1 MDAHILHVVFF
12 ATVIALGGLLMW
24 WKKNRKRFACRRM
37 RKHLLKH
44 PSNGIPSDYL
54 LNALE
59 REFKGITFQEYFFGV
74 FIYNEMGGNIAYLC
88 CKDGIL
94 SGTASTDKMPCLAK
108 FVEEFKGKPEW
119 QAVSS
124 LMKCGCYCTK

>member
-1 MDAHILHVVFF
+1 
-12 ATVIALGGLLMW
+12 MW

-37 RKHLLKH
+37 KKRLLKH

-59 REFKGITFQEYFFGV
+59 REFKGIRLVEYSFGV
-74 FIYNEMGGNIAYLC
+74 FIYNEGGSNIAYLC

-94 SGTASTDKMPCLAK
+94 RGTAHADKIPCLLN
-108 FVEEFKGKPEW
+108 FLNEFKGKPEW
-119 QAVSS
+119 QAVAS